1 MLIFLFVVFLGT
13 AIIGVPTAF
22 ALLIPSVV
30 AMFVNDIPI
39 LLIAQRMIGG
49 LYLFVLLAVPFFILT
64 ANAMNESKATDQLIR
79 LINSFIGRV
88 PGGLA
93 YVNVIVSMIF
103 GGISGSS
110 TADTGGIGSVLIP
123 AMKKEGYPEEVSV
136 AVTSCSSTLGEV
148 IPPSIIMIIIGAVL
162 NVSIGA
168 LFIGGIIPGIL
179 IGCGQMAVIFFQNRK
194 YGFPRDEESSLRD
207 FLTTGYKALPVLGA
221 PIIIIGGI
229 LTGWFTPTEAG
240 AVGSV
245 YGILCG
251 VLFFRTLNIRNLIK
265 ILVDTIRLASLSLF
279 CLSAAAMFGWFLA
292 YYKLP
297 DYLAALIFSFTTN
310 KFVILA
316 VINLVFLLVGCFLDA
331 VPAILI
337 ILPIIFPTAVATGI
351 HPVHLG
357 VIISINL
364 AMGLITPPYGL
375 CLLLAAKIA
384 NIPVERAIKGLWP
397 YFIVMLAILM
407 IVTYF
412 PEVVLFLP
420 RSLTP
425 HFM

>member
-64 ANAMNESKATDQLIR
+64 AYAMNESKATDQLIR

-123 AMKKEGYPEEVSV
+123 AMKKEGYPDEVSV

-179 IGCGQMAVIFFQNRK
+179 IGCGQMAVIFFQSRK

-251 VLFFRTLNIRNLIK
+251 VLFFRST
-265 ILVDTIRLASLSLF
+265 
-279 CLSAAAMFGWFLA
+279 
-292 YYKLP
+292 
-297 DYLAALIFSFTTN
+297 
-310 KFVILA
+310 
-316 VINLVFLLVGCFLDA
+316 
-331 VPAILI
+331 
-337 ILPIIFPTAVATGI
+337 
-351 HPVHLG
+351 
-357 VIISINL
+357 
-364 AMGLITPPYGL
+364 
-375 CLLLAAKIA
+375 
-384 NIPVERAIKGLWP
+384 
-397 YFIVMLAILM
+397 
-407 IVTYF
+407 
-412 PEVVLFLP
+412 
-420 RSLTP
+420 
-425 HFM
+425 